1 MRRTAEKFFFSR
13 FHYQI
18 SYDLLE
24 YYSVENPEAYSG
36 PGQTSKMKHFAKG
49 INGVRS
55 LTVFAQCS
63 AKKETPTLVLSC
75 GFCEIFNNIFL
86 IAHLQW
92 LLLNMEAFSTM

>member
-1 MRRTAEKFFFSR
+1 MRRTAEKYFFSR

-18 SYDLLE
+18 SNNLLE

-63 AKKETPTLVLSC
+63 ATLFKKIKKKRRHWCFPV
-75 GFCEIFNNIFL
+75 GVAKFL
-86 IAHLQW
+86 ITS
-92 LLLNMEAFSTM
+92 F